1 MVDSPSTDAELTG
14 HGGGT
19 PRASVVNSPSTDAEL
34 AGHGRGTR
42 WARGRNS
49 PGVGAG
55 SGRRGTRAGAALGG
69 LGGALVVALVAA
81 VAVGP
86 VVVSPV
92 DTVAVLLGLTPADPA
107 APVLIGAVRV
117 PRALTAA
124 LAGAALGVAGL
135 QLQTLFRN
143 PLAEPYVLGVS
154 AGASLGV
161 ALTVAG
167 AAGGAAGAFTSGL
180 TGAGRAGTVA
190 AAALGAAAV
199 LGLVLLLAR
208 FVRSGTVLLITGV
221 MLGSLATA
229 FVSLLLTAIDPLRA
243 QQFLLWGLGSFSGT
257 TAGDLVVLGAVVAAG
272 LGVAAATA
280 KPLDAL
286 LLGETYAR
294 TMGVRMDRVRLLV
307 LASSAVLAG
316 AVTAYCGPIAFLG
329 MAVPHLA
336 RRAVG
341 TSRHAVLMP
350 ASALAG
356 AALALLCALAGS
368 LPGLPG
374 PIPVNIIT
382 AVVGAPVVIA
392 VLLRSRL

>member
-1 MVDSPSTDAELTG
+1 MRGFRRT
-14 HGGGT
+14 
-19 PRASVVNSPSTDAEL
+19 
-34 AGHGRGTR
+34 GTR
-42 WARGRNS
+42 TSR
-49 PGVGAG
+49 
-55 SGRRGTRAGAALGG
+55 TGAALGG
-69 LGGALVVALVAA
+69 LVVAGLVALVAA

-86 VVVSPV
+86 VVVPPL

-117 PRALTAA
+117 PRAVTAA
-124 LAGAALGVAGL
+124 LAGAALGVSGL

-167 AAGGAAGAFTSGL
+167 AAGGAAGAFTAGL
-180 TGAGRAGTVA
+180 TGGGRAGTVV
-190 AAALGAAAV
+190 AAALGAAVV
-199 LGLVLLLAR
+199 LGLVLVLAR
-208 FVRSGTVLLITGV
+208 FVRTGTILLITGV

-229 FVSLLLTAIDPLRA
+229 FVSLLLTAIDPQRA

-257 TAGDLVVLGAVVAAG
+257 TAADLAVFAPVVAGG
-272 LGVAAATA
+272 LAVAATTV

-286 LLGETYAR
+286 LLGDGYAR
-294 TMGVRMDRVRLLV
+294 SMGVRIDRVRLLV
-307 LASSAVLAG
+307 LGSSAVLAG
-316 AVTAYCGPIAFLG
+316 VVTAYCGPIAFLG

-341 TSRHAVLMP
+341 TSRHAVLLP
-350 ASALAG
+350 AAALAG
-356 AALALLCALAGS
+356 AALALLCSLAGS
-368 LPGLPG
+368 APGRG
-374 PIPVNIIT
+374 QIPVNIVT

-392 VLLRSRL
+392 VLLRSRT